1 MIYSLTVQVIY
12 KPIDWVSVM
21 SYVLC
26 VGAFLLSFLMHF
38 IGRSLFEKCKRR
50 RIEGRIMDGL
60 IEGGKQNSNE
70 NSIEGTQK

>member
-12 KPIDWVSVM
+12 APIDWVSWL

-26 VGAFLLSFLMHF
+26 IGAFVLAFLMHLF
-38 IGRSLFEKCKRR
+38 GRVLFEYCKKK

-60 IEGGKQNSNE
+60 IDGSKQTSN
-70 NSIEGTQK
+70 